1 MSVLTDPDLDLAGL
15 DPDVAYPANP
25 SVPDSDLHAVVRF
38 LSYGSLRGHFDGRP
52 DCFVGQDLSVYY
64 RRGER
69 TFVGPDVLVSF
80 GVDPAQ
86 IRKAA
91 SYRPWDAGGPPAFV
105 LEIASERTYEKD
117 LHVKPAVYLEVGVE
131 EYWRFDPTG
140 GEFFAFSPFLQ
151 GDRREGDALVP
162 IEVGADGDGRLRGHS
177 RVLGLDLHAEPS
189 RLRFRD
195 PLSGLWLPDPDE
207 ALRQRDAAEVR
218 ATAAEARAAAA
229 EAELVA
235 LRARRD
241 AQP

>member
-140 GEFFAFSPFLQ
+140 GEFLQPALQ
-151 GDRREGDALVP
+151 GDRRAGNTWQP
-162 IEVGADGDGRLRGHS
+162 ITINTDDHGHLGGHS
-177 RVLGLDLHAEPS
+177 ETLDLTLHADAH
-189 RLRFRD
+189 RLRFRN
-195 PLSGLWLPDPDE
+195 PRTGEWLPDPDE
-207 ALRQRDAAEVR
+207 QA
-218 ATAAEARAAAA
+218 ARADRV
-229 EAELVA
+229 EAELAA
-235 LRARRD
+235 LRRRLD
-241 AQP
+241 PHH

>member
-1 MSVLTDPDLDLAGL
+1 M
-15 DPDVAYPANP
+15 
-25 SVPDSDLHAVVRF
+25 
-38 LSYGSLRGHFDGRP
+38 
-52 DCFVGQDLSVYY
+52 
-64 RRGER
+64 
-69 TFVGPDVLVSF
+69 
-80 GVDPAQ
+80 
-86 IRKAA
+86 
-91 SYRPWDAGGPPAFV
+91 
-105 LEIASERTYEKD
+105 
-117 LHVKPAVYLEVGVE
+117 
-131 EYWRFDPTG
+131 
-140 GEFFAFSPFLQ
+140 
-151 GDRREGDALVP
+151 VP